1 MLIQTQLMACIF
13 QTSTLSCDHI
23 FQRFH
28 LSGSCVHS
36 PSSSLEC
43 TKQKVFPNILPQQ
56 GEQKNSRYFRATV
69 FGNGSGFG
77 KYLKKHYFYL
87 VKMRHCTS
95 WSSSCLVSF
104 GVFWLSLVF
113 YGVPSCLWPLLFQGG
128 LISRFMFIF
137 DRSDEKLK
145 LWWNSSVL
153 IMKHFDLMKW
163 PRN

>member
-23 FQRFH
+23 FHCFH
-28 LSGSCVHS
+28 LFGSCSPS

-43 TKQKVFPNILPQQ
+43 IKQKVFPNILLEQ

-87 VKMRHCTS
+87 VKMRHCIAPHGHRHV
-95 WSSSCLVSF
+95 WYPLVSF
-104 GVFWLSLVF
+104 G
-113 YGVPSCLWPLLFQGG
+113 CLWFSMVSLAFC
-128 LISRFMFIF
+128 
-137 DRSDEKLK
+137 
-145 LWWNSSVL
+145 
-153 IMKHFDLMKW
+153 DLCYFKVD
-163 PRN
+163 

>member
-23 FQRFH
+23 FHCFH
-28 LSGSCVHS
+28 LFSSCVHS

-43 TKQKVFPNILPQQ
+43 IKRKVFPNILPQQ
-56 GEQKNSRYFRATV
+56 GSRKFQIFQGNCVWQWECIWKIFEETLFLSRQDETLHLMV
-69 FGNGSGFG
+69 MVMFGI
-77 KYLKKHYFYL
+77 L
-87 VKMRHCTS
+87 
-95 WSSSCLVSF
+95 WCLL
-104 GVFWLSLVF
+104 GF
-113 YGVPSCLWPLLFQGG
+113 YGAPSCLWPLLFQGG
-128 LISRFMFIF
+128 LISRFLFIF

-145 LWWNSSVL
+145 LWWNSSML

>member
-23 FQRFH
+23 FHCFH
-28 LSGSCVHS
+28 LFGSCVHS

-56 GEQKNSRYFRATV
+56 GEQKNSRYFRAFV

-104 GVFWLSLVF
+104 GLVYF
-113 YGVPSCLWPLLFQGG
+113 GCLWFSMVSLA
-128 LISRFMFIF
+128 
-137 DRSDEKLK
+137 
-145 LWWNSSVL
+145 VY
-153 IMKHFDLMKW
+153 DLCYFKVD
-163 PRN
+163 